1 MLAQTITT
9 PDTASY
15 LYLALGAF
23 FGLIGLYALSLV
35 LRARSL
41 HRDEAVIEQLQSEL

>member
-9 PDTASY
+9 PDTAGY

-23 FGLIGLYALSLV
+23 FGLMGLFVASLV
-35 LRARSL
+35 IRTRNL
-41 HRDEAVIEQLQSEL
+41 HRDEDVIEQLQGEK